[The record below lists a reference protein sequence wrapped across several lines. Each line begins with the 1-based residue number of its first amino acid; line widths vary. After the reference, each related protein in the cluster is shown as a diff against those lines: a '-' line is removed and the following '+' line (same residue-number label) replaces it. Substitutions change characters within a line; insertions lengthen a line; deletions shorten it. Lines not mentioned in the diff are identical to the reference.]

1 LCIRRTL
8 AEGWVYGLV
17 SGLGAA
23 SADAIYGCVA
33 GFGITFISVFLIEQ
47 QLWLRLVGGV
57 FLCFL
62 GVRIFLSKA
71 SEQAAPAKTM
81 GLFSAFA
88 STFFLTLSNP
98 VTILSFAAIFAGLG
112 LVSTD
117 GSYVPAAILVFG
129 VFIGSALWWLVL
141 SGSVSL
147 FRTSFT
153 PAKLR
158 WVNRISGI
166 VIVGF
171 GAGSL
176 LSLIL

>member
-1 LCIRRTL
+1 
-8 AEGWVYGLV
+8 LV

-23 SADAIYGCVA
+23 SADAVYGCVA
-33 GFGITFISVFLIEQ
+33 GFGITFISGFLIAQ

-62 GVRIFLSKA
+62 GARIFLSTP
-71 SEQAAPAKTM
+71 SGQVVPAKTM
-81 GLFSAFA
+81 GLFSTFA

-112 LVSTD
+112 LGST
-117 GSYVPAAILVFG
+117 GGTYVPAAILVFG
-129 VFIGSALWWLVL
+129 VFAGSTLWWLVL

-147 FRTSFT
+147 FRISFT

-171 GAGSL
+171 GAGAV